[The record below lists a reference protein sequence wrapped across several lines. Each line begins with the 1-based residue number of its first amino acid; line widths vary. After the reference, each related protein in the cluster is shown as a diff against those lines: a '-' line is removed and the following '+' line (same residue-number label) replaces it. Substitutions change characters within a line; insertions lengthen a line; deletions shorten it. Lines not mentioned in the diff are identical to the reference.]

1 MSESDFVLGNT
12 SQTSSTSQSAGCS
25 SWWTAASTVVLDN
38 SRVLSVVCLLCID
51 LFVTGENC

>member
-1 MSESDFVLGNT
+1 MSETLFQVIPVRHLPVSQQVLG
-12 SQTSSTSQSAGCS
+12 G
-25 SWWTAASTVVLDN
+25 WTAASTVVLDN